1 MAEHELLSTRSIL
14 SLMSRLGTLAPV
26 AGVAATF
33 GTLGAVHMAAALLIG
48 VLATLVAFAGLLVLA
63 DWQTDAQSRYDWVDI
78 GLTPAY
84 LSLTVE
90 TDPACDI
97 GPRYLANGGDEAL
110 QRVFLANRVAAQVA
124 SNAPLS
130 AQPAEQPSSHPEWD
144 QGRDAAAQLEAHAF
158 EHALRPMAG
167 APFRVARTW
176 KGKRRKI
183 EIAPRLRLVANG
195 EAWPLWTTRISPTAE
210 GAAEVIVLSASQDD
224 PARPQLETSVGP
236 DRCDSTAQP
245 ACRGPPQVVA
255 RRRDTAEPAAEQ
267 PWSADAPPDDII
279 VSDDLGSQIPICAA
293 ELEVIETYL
302 GHLLD
307 DLLTS
312 STARHPSDKS

>member
-1 MAEHELLSTRSIL
+1 MAEHELPPTRGIL
-14 SLMSRLGTLAPV
+14 SLMSRLSALAPV
-26 AGVAATF
+26 AGAAATF
-33 GTLGAVHMAAALLIG
+33 GTLGAVHMAAAVLIG
-48 VLATLVAFAGLLVLA
+48 VLATFIAFAGLLMA
-63 DWQTDAQSRYDWVDI
+63 SDWQADAQSRHDWAEI
-78 GLTPAY
+78 GLTPAH
-84 LSLTVE
+84 LSLAVE
-90 TDPACDI
+90 TGPASDI
-97 GPRYLANGGDEAL
+97 GFRYLATGSDEAVP
-110 QRVFLANRVAAQVA
+110 RVFRANHVAAQIA
-124 SNAPLS
+124 SNATRS
-130 AQPAEQPSSHPEWD
+130 TQPAEQPSSHPEWD
-144 QGRDAAAQLEAHAF
+144 QGRIAAAQLEAHAF

-176 KGKRRKI
+176 NGKRRKI

-195 EAWPLWTTRISPTAE
+195 DAWPLWTTRISPTAE

-224 PARPQLETSVGP
+224 PARPQPETSVGP

-245 ACRGPPQVVA
+245 ACRGPPQVLA

-293 ELEVIETYL
+293 ELEVIETYI
-302 GHLLD
+302 GHLLV

-312 STARHPSDKS
+312 STARRPSDKS